1 MTTIQEVTPQP
12 APVYTWHYPCPNIL
26 ANMPLEGHVR
36 IEASAGTG
44 KTYTLEHLV
53 VDRLV
58 RTSAKLSEILVM
70 TFTEKA
76 TAELKQRIR
85 KLLTDVIL
93 KAERQPT
100 PEPPEA
106 ACLYLNDDEQ
116 LTWCFDQE
124 TRRKLEL
131 TLFGFDEAP
140 IFTIHGFCSRILRE
154 QAFFLGESL
163 LQE

>member
-1 MTTIQEVTPQP
+1 MSMTSVNDNHSKD
-12 APVYTWHYPCPNIL
+12 VSSWHYPCPKIL
-26 ANMPLEGHVR
+26 SEMPLEGHVR

-58 RTSAKLSEILVM
+58 RTTAELGEILVM

-93 KAERQPT
+93 KGRT
-100 PEPPEA
+100 K
-106 ACLYLNDDEQ
+106 
-116 LTWCFDQE
+116 TW
-124 TRRKLEL
+124 
-131 TLFGFDEAP
+131 
-140 IFTIHGFCSRILRE
+140 HGV
-154 QAFFLGESL
+154 
-163 LQE
+163 